1 MKFVNPICLSLD
13 CNDLATGLSLIKKIS
28 SPLGCI
34 KLGPR
39 LVLREGPKVI
49 EQLKDIAPIFL
60 DFKFYDIPSTTLES
74 VRSAFELGATLV
86 TVHASLGLSS
96 LKELAQL
103 ESELNQIRPF
113 KILAV
118 TVLTSYS
125 QKTLPMVWQKKSV
138 EDLIKDFAYETISAG
153 LTGIV
158 CSPHEIT
165 SIKGAHPK
173 AFVVTPGIRLPSS
186 AADDQS
192 RVSTPKEAMT
202 AGADLLVIGRPILQ
216 SADPAKAVKDFI
228 GSLS

>member
-13 CNDLATGLSLIKKIS
+13 CNDFATGMSLLKKIS

-34 KLGPR
+34 KVGPR

-49 EQLKDIAPIFL
+49 QELKQIAPIFL

-86 TVHASLGLSS
+86 TVHASLGLNT
-96 LKELAQL
+96 LKELATL
-103 ESELNQIRPF
+103 EAELNQTRPF

-125 QKTLPMVWQKKSV
+125 QSSLPTVWQKKSI
-138 EDLIKDFAYETISAG
+138 EALIKDFAQEAISAG
-153 LTGIV
+153 ITGIV
-158 CSPHEIT
+158 CSPHEIA
-165 SIKGAHPK
+165 SVKAAHPK
-173 AFVVTPGIRLPSS
+173 AFVVTPGIRLASS
-186 AADDQS
+186 TPDDQS
-192 RVSTPKEAMT
+192 RVSSPKEAVA

-216 SADPAKAVKDFI
+216 SKDPAQTVNDFI
-228 GSLS
+228 GSLL